1 MSFEDEETRLRFHTL
16 PTHTQYEWAQ
26 FSDMLARQGRIV
38 TVLSVTQTDA
48 YLQVNVR
55 IDEQLE
61 RSSGAF

>member
-1 MSFEDEETRLRFHTL
+1 MTFEDEGTRLRFHTL

-26 FSDMLARQGRIV
+26 FSDMLARQGRLV
-38 TVLSVTQTDA
+38 TIISVTQTEI

-61 RSSGAF
+61 GASGAF